1 MPRKRSQSAK
11 ETKGDPAAAAKAADA
26 LFETR
31 AWNKPSVPMPALKP
45 GFDRVVARVFDLDD
59 PDGEFQAIL
68 TQLTVEEA
76 ITPEKV
82 EMALN
87 HAEDTARKA
96 HRLYIVARVDNDRYE
111 VECSAVMGAL
121 RDAATAELQAEKEA
135 GERSKAITE
144 ADVSG
149 RVATMFPDEWTEIND
164 RRAKAKGMLDHVKRI
179 ADLWEG
185 RCYTLSTMAG
195 RKRKRSF

>member
-11 ETKGDPAAAAKAADA
+11 ADPATAAKAADA
-26 LFETR
+26 LFETKTFSR
-31 AWNKPSVPMPALKP
+31 PSLPIPRLKP
-45 GFDRVVARVFDLDD
+45 GFEKVVERVFDLDD
-59 PDGEFQAIL
+59 PDAEFQAIL

-82 EMALN
+82 EAALN

-111 VECSAVMGAL
+111 VECDAVMGAL
-121 RDAATAELQAEKEA
+121 RDAATSELQAEKDA

-144 ADVSG
+144 ADVTG
-149 RVATMFPDEWTEIND
+149 RVATMFPDEWAEVND
-164 RRAKAKGMLDHVKRI
+164 RRARAKGMLDHVKRI